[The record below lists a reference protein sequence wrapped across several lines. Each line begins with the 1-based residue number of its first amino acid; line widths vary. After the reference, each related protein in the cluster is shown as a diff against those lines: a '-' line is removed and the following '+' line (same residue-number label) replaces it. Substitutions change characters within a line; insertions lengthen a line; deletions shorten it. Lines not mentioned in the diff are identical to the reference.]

1 LIGGRILKNDD
12 IEIFGRLPLRY
23 AYQFLGENG
32 FSKEADEI
40 RTSQEKYKSY
50 KSTLRRAKLVN
61 FLDAK
66 GTLDEFIEKYW
77 PSGKTSKGQN
87 QLKGLRRLFD
97 SYSNDAGIEEDEIE
111 EEGEGTSFAYEE
123 DLKNYLANNLS
134 IIEPGMN
141 LYKDENDVDG
151 IEYPVDPNNK
161 RIDILAVDKNGIP
174 VVIELKVSRGYEK
187 VIGQCLYYKNRVK
200 KLLETEKVRV
210 VIIAREI
217 SQNLKTATE
226 DLQDV
231 QLFEYILSVKLAP
244 VE

>member
-1 LIGGRILKNDD
+1 M
-12 IEIFGRLPLRY
+12 
-23 AYQFLGENG
+23 
-32 FSKEADEI
+32 
-40 RTSQEKYKSY
+40 
-50 KSTLRRAKLVN
+50 
-61 FLDAK
+61 
-66 GTLDEFIEKYW
+66 
-77 PSGKTSKGQN
+77 
-87 QLKGLRRLFD
+87 FD